1 MKLFHV
7 TPRRNQQSIYRDGL
21 LVDKSQCRERVL
33 WLVSRSRVEWAIRH
47 VQQRHGSDDV
57 AVLYVKLK
65 ARDVRKRPNL
75 CFTTDRDIPPVDV
88 LGELFVSV

>member
-7 TPRRNQQSIYRDGL
+7 TPRSNQQAIYSQGL
-21 LVDKSQCRERVL
+21 LVEKSQGRERVL

-47 VQQRHGSDDV
+47 VKQRHGVDDV
-57 AVLYVKLK
+57 AVLYVRVK
-65 ARDVRKRPNL
+65 ARAVRKRPNL